1 VTEGSRQPRRKG
13 RPRSHDVDAALISA
27 ALAEFTEHGFH
38 QMRMESIASRAGV
51 SKVSLYRRWASK
63 RAVAEDVLRLLSQT
77 RPLADHGSL
86 KADVQALVTESIGSA
101 AARANATIVM
111 RTMGEISSDPD
122 LLALYRTHLLTP
134 RLGQLR
140 TVAGRARDR
149 GELRED
155 IHTDVACAAI
165 AGPIFIYHLALL
177 TDAGRLPDD
186 PAAITDA
193 ILAGIARRPDHV
205 TSRTSREPG

>member
-1 VTEGSRQPRRKG
+1 
-13 RPRSHDVDAALISA
+13 
-27 ALAEFTEHGFH
+27 
-38 QMRMESIASRAGV
+38 M
-51 SKVSLYRRWASK
+51 
-63 RAVAEDVLRLLSQT
+63 AEDVLRLLSQT

-101 AARANATIVM
+101 AARANATVVM

-140 TVAGRARDR
+140 ALAGRARDR

-155 IHTDVACAAI
+155 IDTDVACAAI

-177 TDAGRLPDD
+177 TNAADHLPDD

-193 ILAGIARRPDHV
+193 ILAGIGRQSDHV
-205 TSRTSREPG
+205 TRRHAL